1 MIGKTLQLILKEKKI
16 TVGEL
21 SRRTGVSDQT
31 LYSIIRRNNMKVGFD
46 VLLKVCAALDV
57 RVERF
62 YEEYLLEEGMSLP
75 LREPPPLPDHLR
87 TVLQAYEQQP
97 SLQYAVDRILGLP
110 EKSFGGRE
118 KPEEYGVS

>member
-75 LREPPPLPDHLR
+75 LREPPPLTDHLR